1 MSKTSLHVVAVRF
14 PFTGMTG
21 PGHLSLLRLLRNV
34 EGVQGVHW
42 QKSTNLNGKH
52 NFILFSKPC
61 EVEFMEFV
69 FVFFKKKEKQERE
82 KMKKN
87 VE

>member
-21 PGHLSLLRLLRNV
+21 PGHLSLLRLLWNV

-69 FVFFKKKEKQERE
+69 CFKKKKRRNRR
-82 KMKKN
+82 KKK
-87 VE
+87 